1 MCITKEV
8 SLSVFLTCTI
18 SCIYLYQRNNIND
31 RWIAILFGYIGI
43 MQLLEYFMWKDQ
55 DCKGLNQ
62 KATKISIYFILLQPI
77 VSFVVAYIMTNGKI
91 PNWLYM
97 ITIIYIIYVI
107 PTLYSKLEDNQ
118 CTKPCNGSDFGLNW
132 AWTDIDIGKRNIRG
146 TFVWFV
152 FFLALIS
159 PLLLM
164 KKNENIYFILNTV
177 IWLLS
182 GIIGSYRCQGIT
194 DISSGSLW
202 CLMAFLMPLS
212 AIYINK

>member
-8 SLSVFLTCTI
+8 SISTFIICTI

-62 KATKISIYFILLQPI
+62 KATIIAFYILIFQPI
-77 VSFVVAYIMTNGKI
+77 ISFVIAYNMLNGKI
-91 PNWLYM
+91 PNWLYILM
-97 ITIIYIIYVI
+97 IIYIIYTIYKFKDV
-107 PTLYSKLEDNQ
+107 KDNQ
-118 CTKPCNGSDFGLNW
+118 CTKPCDGSQFGLSW
-132 AWTDIDIGKRNIRG
+132 PFMVADPFFWVI
-146 TFVWFV
+146 
-152 FFLALIS
+152 FFLSLTS

-164 KKNENIYFILNTV
+164 KKSGTFYFILNLI
-177 IWLLS
+177 IWIIS
-182 GIIGSYRCQGIT
+182 SIFGSFKCKGIIDIPVGSF
-194 DISSGSLW
+194 W
-202 CLMAFLMPLS
+202 CLMAFIAPLS